1 MKTRGIIDF
10 YLPRKIALHTKI
22 FLSSILL
29 ALVLTLFLR
38 DEEPFFRIF
47 LSNSVL
53 ILVQFEIFIWLG
65 FRFFSKEFI
74 KTEKNYTR
82 KIIQRLLLF
91 YFVVLILAAVI
102 FILFQIY
109 LHLINGISLNN
120 LPANIISLEL
130 KSWILFALLGFLT
143 GALIFFYIL
152 WQETLKNEQKL
163 REEKL
168 IFQYETIKNQVNPH
182 FLFNSLNTLS
192 SLINSN
198 APAEDFIHKLSSIYR
213 YILEN
218 RDVDQVRLEEEIE
231 FAKNYF
237 FLQKIR
243 DEEKI
248 TLEIKPF
255 DMKKFMILP
264 ISLQLLIENALKHNS
279 ATRDYPLTIT
289 IYKEDD
295 LIVVKNNL
303 QKKLNIEESPGT
315 GLRNLGERLKL
326 ITNREMKVIE
336 TSDEFIVKIPL
347 IIT

>member
-1 MKTRGIIDF
+1 MKSRGIIDF
-10 YLPRKIALHTKI
+10 YLPRKIALHAKI

-29 ALVLTLFLR
+29 ALALTLFLR
-38 DEEPFFRIF
+38 NEEPFFRIF
-47 LSNSVL
+47 LTNFVL
-53 ILVQFEIFIWLG
+53 IFVQFEIFIWLG
-65 FRFFSKEFI
+65 FRFFNKEFI
-74 KTEKNYTR
+74 KTEKSYTR

-109 LHLINGISLNN
+109 LHLINGISLKN

-130 KSWILFALLGFLT
+130 KSWILFALVGFLI

-168 IFQYETIKNQVNPH
+168 VFQYETIKNQVNPH

-192 SLINSN
+192 SLINGN
-198 APAEDFIHKLSSIYR
+198 ARAEDFIHKLSSIYR

-218 RDVDQVRLEEEIE
+218 RNVDQVGLEEEIE
-231 FAKNYF
+231 FTKNYF
-237 FLQKIR
+237 SLQKIR
-243 DEEKI
+243 DEDKVN
-248 TLEIKPF
+248 LEIQPM
-255 DMKKFMILP
+255 DMKKYRILP
-264 ISLQLLIENALKHNS
+264 ISLQLLLENALKHNS
-279 ATRDYPLTIT
+279 ATHDHPLTIT
-289 IYKEDD
+289 IYTEDNF
-295 LIVVKNNL
+295 IVVKNNL
-303 QKKLNIEESPGT
+303 QKKLNIEGSPGT

-336 TSDEFIVKIPL
+336 TNDEFIVKIPL
-347 IIT
+347 IAT